1 MKNPIMKNAFL
12 LLSTEPSEKI
22 LYKKIG
28 NPTTN
33 QISRAPNK
41 KTLATDNKFIFLSF
55 EKTSNIFTFLFI
67 FEKLSFKKIIEKIKM
82 KKSMQAIKSNEF
94 LNPKV
99 ANNTHPT
106 KNPNPLT
113 IFFDPV
119 KTVTHLNKFISP
131 LGARSLTADLD
142 DIFVKSLATP
152 LKP

>member
-33 QISRAPNK
+33 QKSRAPNK
-41 KTLATDNKFIFLSF
+41 KTLAPDNKFIFLSF

-67 FEKLSFKKIIEKIKM
+67 FEKLSLNKIIEKIKM
-82 KKSMQAIKSNEF
+82 KKSMQAIKSKEF

-99 ANNTHPT
+99 ANNTQPT
-106 KNPNPLT
+106 KPNPLT
-113 IFFDPV
+113 IF
-119 KTVTHLNKFISP
+119 LI
-131 LGARSLTADLD
+131 L
-142 DIFVKSLATP
+142 
-152 LKP
+152 LK